1 MNSKNI
7 IYKVVAISVIT
18 ALSLVIAKNV
28 WEILCLSISQ
38 WNEPI
43 LYGDSWTFTGTKT
56 TEGATIQSLLSQHN
70 EHRIVFSKAAALFE
84 TNVLNIAP
92 AQTALLQ
99 TLILLL
105 LSFGLWAYLSGKI
118 LKSKTM
124 WLITSLAGSAL
135 ISNPWQYENLGW
147 EFQTPWIFI
156 NTLTLFSAVVITFEK
171 KAMSPVT
178 SALQDILVAATPWI
192 AIFSTGQGIALGL
205 ALCICS
211 WTNSRRLGLIST
223 ASFTSAL
230 LSTYYLLDY
239 QKPAYHPD
247 YQFNPY
253 YFLKILTGGSWQGL
267 AFLIVVSAAVL
278 AINYKAIKIPLRIA
292 GAVLMPF
299 LFSIIFAGM
308 TTLSRSGFGIG
319 QANSP
324 RYVSHSLMAGL
335 SCILIVALCS
345 QKRSSQVKLLSLGPG
360 MLTLLAFSSFNFSSV
375 VQDFRDQWENA
386 KTFQETSRSNFKCLA
401 QKASLIK
408 KGIEHTCPDGP
419 HHKDIAL
426 EYFKGNTAIKP
437 QGWHKKLIDK

>member
-1 MNSKNI
+1 MSSKNI
-7 IYKVVAISVIT
+7 IYKPVAISVIT

-43 LYGDSWTFTGTKT
+43 LYGDSWTFAITKT

-84 TNVLNIAP
+84 TNVLNIP
-92 AQTALLQ
+92 PGQTALIQ
-99 TLILLL
+99 ILILLL
-105 LSFGLWAYLSGKI
+105 LSCGIWAYLSGKI

-135 ISNPWQYENLGW
+135 ILNPWQYENLGW

-171 KAMSPVT
+171 KAMSPVAST
-178 SALQDILVAATPWI
+178 LQDILVAATPWI
-192 AIFSTGQGIALGL
+192 AIFSTGQGIALAL

-223 ASFTSAL
+223 ASFASAM

-267 AFLIVVSAAVL
+267 TFLIIVSVVVL
-278 AINYKAIKIPLRIA
+278 VINYKSIKIPLRIA

-299 LFSIIFAGM
+299 LFSMIFAGM
-308 TTLSRSGFGIG
+308 TTLSRSGFGIN

-345 QKRSSQVKLLSLGPG
+345 QKRSSQLRLLNLVPG
-360 MLTLLAFSSFNFSSV
+360 VLTLLAFSSLNFNSFA
-375 VQDFRDQWENA
+375 QDFRDQWKNA
-386 KTFQETSRSNFKCLA
+386 KTFQDTNRSNFKCLA
-401 QKASLIK
+401 KKSSLIT

-426 EYFKGNTAIKP
+426 EYFKDNTAIKP
-437 QGWHKKLIDK
+437 QGWHKKIIYE